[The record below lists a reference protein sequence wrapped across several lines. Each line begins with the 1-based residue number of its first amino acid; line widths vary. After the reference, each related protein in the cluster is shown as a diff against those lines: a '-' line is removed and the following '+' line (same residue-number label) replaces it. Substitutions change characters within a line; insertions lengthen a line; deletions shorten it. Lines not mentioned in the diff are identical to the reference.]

1 MTQSTL
7 VNGGL
12 KAILV
17 QSAYEE
23 GGKVVD
29 AQGSCSGECR
39 ENSQGSLFVLHLLQ
53 DGHDHVE
60 FWPLGRIL
68 IHADPHK
75 FANVGRDARRD
86 GGTQT
91 L

>member
-1 MTQSTL
+1 M
-7 VNGGL
+7 
-12 KAILV
+12 
-17 QSAYEE
+17 
-23 GGKVVD
+23 
-29 AQGSCSGECR
+29 CR

-53 DGHDHVE
+53 DGHDHVK
-60 FWPLGRIL
+60 FGSLGRIF

>member
-1 MTQSTL
+1 M
-7 VNGGL
+7 NGGF

-17 QSAYEE
+17 QSAYAEGEE
-23 GGKVVD
+23 VVD
-29 AQGSCSGECR
+29 VQGSCRKQCR

-53 DGHDHVE
+53 DGHDHVK
-60 FWPLGRIL
+60 FGPLGRIFV
-68 IHADPHK
+68 HADPHK
-75 FANVGRDARRD
+75 FADVGRDARRD